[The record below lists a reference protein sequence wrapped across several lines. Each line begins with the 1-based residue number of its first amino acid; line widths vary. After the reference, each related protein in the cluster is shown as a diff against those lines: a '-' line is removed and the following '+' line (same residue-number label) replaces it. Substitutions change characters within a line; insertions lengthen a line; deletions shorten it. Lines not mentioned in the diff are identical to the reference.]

1 MARENHGEVTALY
14 RALLEQAH
22 RQISDGKLDAAV
34 LTLRDAVAFAPE
46 NDGAADSILR
56 GVLSKM

>member
-14 RALLEQAH
+14 RALLEQAK
-22 RQISDGKLDAAV
+22 RQIADGNLDAAI

-46 NDGAADSILR
+46 RDGAADSMLR
-56 GVLSKM
+56 GVLGML